1 MAYITSS
8 DMIAAFG
15 EEEMIALSNLDNSSA
30 TVINGA
36 VIQKAIDDA
45 CASVDGYLAV
55 RYSVPIIPTPPVLT
69 RITCDFARGIL
80 DQNNPREEVIRRWDM
95 AVAYLKDL
103 ARGLAVLPMPQVEAP
118 QATDSPQYRSPGRV
132 FTRDTLS
139 AY

>member
-1 MAYITSS
+1 MAYITLA

-15 EEEMIALSNLDNSSA
+15 EEEMIALSNLDNSNA
-30 TVINGA
+30 ITVNSS

-55 RYSVPIIPTPPVLT
+55 RYSVPIIPTPPALQ

-103 ARGLAVLPMPQVEAP
+103 ARGLAVLPMPQAEALP
-118 QATDSPQYRSPGRV
+118 QTDSPQYRSPGRT
-132 FTRDTLS
+132 FTYDSLS
-139 AY
+139 SY